1 MLHVYVYNHC
11 LLFQFHVTC
20 LVLPLFLFPCFMFY
34 ALPLGFFS
42 NVLCFMY
49 YHWVFFPPQFY
60 VICITIGPVQD
71 EVCPGPVHELGG
83 VVWIK
88 GSVVEPA
95 HLFYRHSQSTVEKQ
109 TDLVPPCHG
118 PTRVH
123 GGFVD

>member
-1 MLHVYVYNHC
+1 MLHVYVYYHC

-20 LVLPLFLFPCFMFY
+20 LVQYYHCFFFLVLCDIYYHWGFFHSFMLHV
-34 ALPLGFFS
+34 LPLGFFS
-42 NVLCFMY
+42 T
-49 YHWVFFPPQFY
+49 FY

-71 EVCPGPVHELGG
+71 EVCPGPVHELRG

-88 GSVVEPA
+88 GSMIEPA
-95 HLFYRHSQSTVEKQ
+95 HLFYIHSQSTMKKQ